1 MLIAVISYV
10 YNHRSR
16 IIILEIKHRINEN
29 EKRKEMIEKICWR
42 IEKETTRKENKGLE
56 MKREDSTKIDLLQI
70 FEILFLKVCYLY
82 PSFGHLFIRYVL
94 QL

>member
-1 MLIAVISYV
+1 MFQRLMLIAVISYV

-42 IEKETTRKENKGLE
+42 IEKETTRKEKEEESLMNVSSL
-56 MKREDSTKIDLLQI
+56 S
-70 FEILFLKVCYLY
+70 
-82 PSFGHLFIRYVL
+82 
-94 QL
+94 